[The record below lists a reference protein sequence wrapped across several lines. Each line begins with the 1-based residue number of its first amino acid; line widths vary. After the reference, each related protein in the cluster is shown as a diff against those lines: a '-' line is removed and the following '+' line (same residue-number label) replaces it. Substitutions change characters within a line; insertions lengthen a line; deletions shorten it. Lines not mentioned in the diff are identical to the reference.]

1 MHRLIK
7 VGKIKPLASIDS
19 KNTKF
24 GIGLEK
30 LDRNVFDPSKTY
42 DKLGELG
49 AKYVRLQSG
58 WARTEKQENVYDF
71 SWLDEI
77 VDNLISR
84 GIEPWLCMCY
94 GNGLYTEKANEVFG
108 CVGVPPIFS
117 EREKTAW
124 ANYCKA
130 TAKHFEGRIKMYEVW
145 NEPDGLW
152 CWKHGT
158 SGKEYG
164 EFVIATSKAIKGA
177 VPSAKILAGS
187 IASRNNIVWI
197 KDMFET
203 GIAPYI
209 DAITYHEYTNDET
222 RVLETV
228 RYYKAFIKKYGE
240 HIKLIQGESGCP
252 SVPET
257 NGALRNGHWSEEK
270 QAKLLLRRQLIDLI
284 SEVEF
289 SSHFTT
295 VDMIE
300 ALNGKVGDLKSYLDY
315 GYFGVLRV
323 EFDENGFAVGEYTKK
338 PSYYAYQ
345 NFIALFGQGAKKQDL
360 PIILKGP
367 DYTEKVFGR
376 SEKLQRMVTQ
386 GFVKENGSSAF
397 LYYKYA
403 DIMTESYDGVVSF
416 ACDEKL
422 ENIRLVDLMSGNV
435 YKIPERMI
443 EDLGSGLIKLS
454 FLPIKDY
461 PFAITFGDFCEIE

>member
-30 LDRNVFDPSKTY
+30 LDRNVFAPSKTY

-71 SWLDEI
+71 LWLDEI
-77 VDNLISR
+77 VDNLIAR
-84 GIEPWLCMCY
+84 GMEPWICMCY
-94 GNGLYTEKANEVFG
+94 GNGLYTEKANEIFG

-117 EREKTAW
+117 EREKNAW

-130 TAKHFEGRIKMYEVW
+130 TAKHFEGRVKMYEVW
-145 NEPDGLW
+145 NEPDGNW
-152 CWKHGT
+152 CWKHGA

-164 EFVIATSKAIKGA
+164 EFVIATSKAIKSV

-187 IASRNNIVWI
+187 IANRNNIVWT

-257 NGALRNGHWSEEK
+257 NGALRNGHWSEDK

-300 ALNGKVGDLKSYLDY
+300 ALNGKAGDLKSYLDY

-323 EFDENGFAVGEYTKK
+323 EFDENGFAVGEYAKK

-367 DYTEKVFGR
+367 DYTEKVFGN

-397 LYYKYA
+397 LYYRHA

-422 ENIRLVDLMSGNV
+422 ENIRLIDLMSGNV
-435 YKIPERMI
+435 YKIPERMV
-443 EDLGSGLIKLS
+443 EDLGSGFIRLN

-461 PFAITFGDFCEIE
+461 PFAITFGDFCEVE